1 MRPRLPLSLRSV
13 LELRGYQLT
22 LILHVKL
29 LENRDLLI
37 LIPLQHLVKSL
48 KHCRRGN
55 SYLLDSLKLRLP
67 GKCQLLQRIRM
78 ETSYYLFL
86 LQQCPRPYQR
96 RAFGEPKE
104 EVDYVTVQVQ
114 TFQ

>member
-22 LILHVKL
+22 RILHIKL

-48 KHCRRGN
+48 KHCREAIAVGFFEVEITWEVSIAAKNKNGN
-55 SYLLDSLKLRLP
+55 LLLPFPASAVTPVHIKGERL
-67 GKCQLLQRIRM
+67 G
-78 ETSYYLFL
+78 S
-86 LQQCPRPYQR
+86 PRR
-96 RAFGEPKE
+96 RLI
-104 EVDYVTVQVQ
+104 T
-114 TFQ
+114 